1 MDIVLIICLT
11 ISMTIDPVKGPEA
24 VRAVDR
30 ALAVLHAFSAEAPLL
45 SVLDLQARTGL
56 ARPTLYR
63 LLQALEARGLVRAEG
78 EPRRFALGA
87 GVMTL
92 AQVWLSGLDIRRL
105 AQPLLE
111 RLRDTTGE
119 TAALFLLRDG
129 RRLCVAECVS
139 RQVLAMARGVG
150 ETEHISRGASGRAML
165 AFAPAGSA
173 WLNAALDGLPAG
185 MDRATLAAE
194 LAAIRSRG
202 YALSRGEVFRGA
214 VAIAAPL
221 FDHSGQ
227 VAGSVALFGPEAR
240 LQTAE
245 IDAAASLLVAAGR
258 ALSRELGQTAEA

>member
-1 MDIVLIICLT
+1 MMIE
-11 ISMTIDPVKGPEA
+11 PVKGPEA

-30 ALAVLHAFSAEAPLL
+30 ALAVLHAFNAEAPLL
-45 SVLDLQARTGL
+45 SVLELQARTGL

-78 EPRRFALGA
+78 EPRRFGLGA
-87 GVMTL
+87 GVMAL

-111 RLRDTTGE
+111 HLRETTGE

-150 ETEHISRGASGRAML
+150 ETEHLSRGASGRAML
-165 AFAPAGSA
+165 AFAPPGSG
-173 WLNAALDGLPAG
+173 WLDAALASLPG
-185 MDRATLAAE
+185 DSDRAEFEAE
-194 LAAIRSRG
+194 LSATRARG

-214 VAIAAPL
+214 VAIAAPV

-240 LQTAE
+240 LQPTE
-245 IDAAASLLVAAGR
+245 TKAAAAHLMAAGQ
-258 ALSRELGQTAEA
+258 ALSRALGQAQRA